1 MTKFDYAKR
10 DQDYWKSLEEVFKSE
25 NYSFSDILINFAAH
39 VRRREIARLLAHYE
53 LFKKV
58 QAVPGHIIELG
69 VSKAGSLLAWA
80 KFVETFSPCDRAKKV
95 VGFDHF
101 LGNQNFAAED
111 GPLRNDASNKV
122 VGGFKASAT
131 AIQTLVKLSNDDNL
145 IAGNERVSLVV
156 GDLMDTIPYFLK
168 ENPGLKIS
176 LLHIDCDLY
185 KPSKF
190 ALEQL
195 EPLVTQNGMIIFDE
209 YGLIPWEGETR
220 ASDEY
225 FKKIGVK
232 PNYEKLNF
240 VPTPHAFCLKTW

>member
-1 MTKFDYAKR
+1 MEFDYAQR
-10 DQDYWKSLEEVFKSE
+10 DKEHWKALEEVFQSE
-25 NYSFSDILINFAAH
+25 KYSLSDILINFAAH
-39 VRRREIARLLAHYE
+39 ARRREIARLLAHYE

-58 QAVPGHIIELG
+58 HLVPGHILELG

-101 LGNQNFAAED
+101 LGNQNFTAED

-122 VGGFKASAT
+122 VGGFKASAE
-131 AIQTLVKLSNDDNL
+131 AIRKLVKLSNDDNL
-145 IAGNERVSLVV
+145 IAGNERVILVE
-156 GDLMDTIPYFLK
+156 GDILKTVPSFLS

-185 KPSKF
+185 EPTRF
-190 ALEQL
+190 ALEKL